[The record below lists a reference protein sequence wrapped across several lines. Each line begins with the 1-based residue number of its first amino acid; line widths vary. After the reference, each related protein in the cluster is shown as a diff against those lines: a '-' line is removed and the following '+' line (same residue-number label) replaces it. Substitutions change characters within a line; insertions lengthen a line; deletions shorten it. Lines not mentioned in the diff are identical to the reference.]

1 MFAHLLHLLAS
12 LHLHYGFS
20 ECVLFSMNSSPKTT
34 PLLTPLSEDSGTV
47 LHCSTSYTFHWST
60 VHTTD
65 VNIRNISVHFEFCS
79 IRHGYSKHITSS
91 VSLEMCKRHV
101 TNTIFLHSMPTHTDQ
116 SHLFITEKIS
126 NHAES
131 KVIRDCTK
139 QQGHRSE
146 SGFERQVRVG
156 SGRTAKWEYSAWHA
170 CPALP
175 YTTGMN
181 KKLN

>member
-1 MFAHLLHLLAS
+1 MEMFAHLLHFLAS
-12 LHLHYGFS
+12 LHLHYSFS

-101 TNTIFLHSMPTHTDQ
+101 TNTIFLHTRAHT
-116 SHLFITEKIS
+116 
-126 NHAES
+126 
-131 KVIRDCTK
+131 
-139 QQGHRSE
+139 HRSITPFYYRKNLKPCWIK
-146 SGFERQVRVG
+146 SDKRLHKAA
-156 SGRTAKWEYSAWHA
+156 RT
-170 CPALP
+170 
-175 YTTGMN
+175 
-181 KKLN
+181 